1 MNELQTKGGMIMR
14 KRWSLALTLVLIISC
29 LLGGS
34 VLAFNDL
41 DSRADKDILLT
52 MKDKGLISGADGKH
66 FNPEGKLTNAEGIQL
81 IVKGFDLNIDN
92 LRFIKEP
99 KASDYFKNV
108 SDDAWYAQTFII
120 AQFNLQLPQD
130 MSPNAVMTRE
140 EFAHYLFTGMMTK
153 GEFAFIELYM
163 LINDEDQVNA
173 DYMNAIQK
181 LLITKVIELD
191 KDSNL
196 HPKSPITRAEAAVL
210 TYKAMDVVKN
220 LLEQQATVPPI
231 DENVQ
236 MTVEKVTDEV
246 NKVTVSWGEQPNTGY
261 GITIDR
267 IEFSEGIATIVYS
280 LHYPEPDKMY
290 AQVIEEKTAV
300 TYVSSAYEPVIAPGR
315 DRVQSSK
322 STSSVGLAIPMNPQL

>member
-1 MNELQTKGGMIMR
+1 MR
-14 KRWSLALTLVLIISC
+14 KRWTLPLTLVLIISC
-29 LLGGS
+29 FLGGS

-52 MKDKGLISGADGKH
+52 MKDKGLISGADGKN

-92 LRFIKEP
+92 LRFFKEP

-108 SDDAWYAQTFII
+108 SDDAWYAQSFII

-130 MSPNAVMTRE
+130 MSPNTIMTRE
-140 EFAHYLFTGMMTK
+140 EFAHYLFSGMMTK

-163 LINDEDQVNA
+163 MINDEDQVNA

-236 MTVEKVTDEV
+236 MTVEKVTEDV
-246 NKVTVSWGEQPNTGY
+246 NKVTVSWGEQPNAGY

-267 IEFSEGIATIVYS
+267 IEFSEGNATIVYS
-280 LHYPEPDKMY
+280 LHFPEPDKMY

-300 TYVSSAYEPVIAPGR
+300 TYVSSAYKPVIASGR
-315 DRVQSSK
+315 DSVQSNK
-322 STSSVGLAIPMNPQL
+322 STSSEGPAIPMNPQP